1 MPTASPIIRP
11 STGVMEFIGTS
22 TLKASEPATPRPAP
36 TSEPRARTRTI
47 AATLTPITSPAPTD
61 RPARTSFREFVGST
75 VICSTPSAFI
85 AASTTASVVPAGSDV
100 SWSSNGNW
108 NRAMSPVAATRTEAR
123 VAAILGAVG
132 AVYGV
137 EHVVDARPGLEAQ
150 AQEQQR
156 QIAEAIAAL
165 PAEMQAAALQ
175 QAQTEM
181 AAQLQA
187 QVAQLGYGPLMVDG
201 APLASV
207 LVAATGDIALF
218 QFQFDDQLT
227 SLPAGTTEAVVDAAM
242 NADGVEQ
249 ITVLPT
255 NSLNDILAGLS
266 VGAGEVIGVSVAA
279 IVLVLALG
287 SLIAAG
293 LPLLTALVGVGF
305 GVAGSLAFSVLVPM
319 NSITPVLGLMIG
331 LAVGIDYALFIV
343 NRQRRLILDE
353 GLSAADA
360 TVRAAGTAGSAVFF
374 AGLTVII
381 ALTALTAINISLL
394 NLMAIVAAV
403 TVSSAVLVAL
413 TLLPALLGLIGE
425 RIVSAKARAAH
436 QAKGSS
442 THPVSYTHLTLPT

>member
-227 SLPAGTTEAVVDAAM
+227 
-242 NADGVEQ
+242 
-249 ITVLPT
+249 VLPT
-255 NSLNDILAGLS
+255 NSLNDVLAGLS

-394 NLMAIVAAV
+394 NLMA
-403 TVSSAVLVAL
+403 T
-413 TLLPALLGLIGE
+413 T
-425 RIVSAKARAAH
+425 
-436 QAKGSS
+436 
-442 THPVSYTHLTLPT
+442 PTTTGQWNRV